1 MGNTPSADVAQQKV
15 EDQLVDRNSCK
26 EEDMMKASM
35 LWEPALQLGGEEDPI
50 FDDFVIL
57 DKKKKTMKEQEEKT
71 DLDQDSFVVVDDREE
86 ERNKESEQDQHV
98 QIVMNDY
105 QSMPIPE
112 PLVVREK
119 KLISVQKKQKRVVRQ
134 DLTACLACKERI
146 VKGQHVNQ
154 IQHNQCSFLCAHCK
168 VHLMPGEQLFI
179 HLFALQGNCK
189 THTFLFAVGFFV

>member
-1 MGNTPSADVAQQKV
+1 MGNTPSADVALQKV
-15 EDQLVDRNSCK
+15 EDQLDRNSCK

-57 DKKKKTMKEQEEKT
+57 DKKKKKTKTKTKEQEEKT

-98 QIVMNDY
+98 EIVMNGN
-105 QSMPIPE
+105 QSMPLIPE
-112 PLVVREK
+112 PLVVEK
-119 KLISVQKKQKRVVRQ
+119 KLISVLQKKQRVARQ
-134 DLTACLACKERI
+134 EACLACKERI
-146 VKGQHVNQ
+146 LKGQHLNQ

-168 VHLMPGEQLFI
+168 VHLMPGEQLQLFHSFI
-179 HLFALQGNCK
+179 HSFACQEIYN
-189 THTFLFAVGFFV
+189 